1 MERYEQRAQVKENI
15 DYNYLMQEYPY
26 DDVEGLLELIL
37 DVVSSNVVTI
47 RIARRFCQQR
57 QSSDDF

>member
-1 MERYEQRAQVKENI
+1 
-15 DYNYLMQEYPY
+15 MQEYPY